1 LRKKIKKYGLW
12 IKVDQ
17 SKIMT
22 NTFSILVVDDEPDNF
37 DVIETLL
44 SEQNYQLHYAANGK
58 SAIASLEA
66 FQPDL
71 ILMDVMMPEMD
82 GIEVCRRIKANPEWQ
97 IVPIIM
103 VTALNSK
110 SDLANCLNA
119 GADDFISKPINS
131 VEMRARVHSMLR
143 IKQQYD
149 NIQALSQIQSNTIN
163 ILESTLNELR
173 GTLSSRMSH
182 ELNTPLN
189 GIMGTISLL
198 QEDIENMDINE
209 IREMLG
215 WVDDSAQRLENLT
228 KKFLLYLEL
237 ETSPSRQQSFKTA
250 HTKFSSTVVA
260 STLRSYVH
268 KLKRSDNDL
277 IFELEDAE
285 IALSDRYLLTILH
298 ELVDNAVKFSSS
310 GTSITINSQV
320 VDNMFNLSVHDLG
333 RGMTKEQVARIDAFV
348 QFERK
353 TYEQQGIGLG
363 LRIVKKIVELAGGI
377 FAINSIYQQQTTVNI
392 SLPLRS

>member
-1 LRKKIKKYGLW
+1 
-12 IKVDQ
+12 
-17 SKIMT
+17 MT

-58 SAIASLEA
+58 NAIASLEA

-363 LRIVKKIVELAGGI
+363 LRIVKKIVELAGGV

>member
-1 LRKKIKKYGLW
+1 
-12 IKVDQ
+12 
-17 SKIMT
+17 MT

-58 SAIASLEA
+58 NAIASLDA
-66 FQPDL
+66 FKPDL

-82 GIEVCRRIKANPEWQ
+82 GIEVCKRIKANPEWQ

-310 GTSITINSQV
+310 GTRITINSQV

-333 RGMTKEQVARIDAFV
+333 RGMTKEQVDRIDAFV

>member
-149 NIQALSQIQSNTIN
+149 NIQALSEIQSNTIN

-198 QEDIENMDINE
+198 KEDIENMDILE

-215 WVDDSAQRLENLT
+215 WVDDSAQRLESLT

-237 ETSPSRQQSFKTA
+237 ESSPSRQQSFKTA
-250 HTKFSSTVVA
+250 QTKFSSDTVT
-260 STLRSYVH
+260 STLKSYVY
-268 KLKRSDNDL
+268 KLKRSKDDL
-277 IFELEDAE
+277 VFDLEDAV
-285 IALSDRYLLTILH
+285 IAISDRYLLTILQ
-298 ELVDNAVKFSSS
+298 ELVDNAVKFSAS
-310 GTSITINSQV
+310 GTIIKINSQV

-363 LRIVKKIVELAGGI
+363 LRIVKKIVELAGGV
-377 FAINSIYQQQTTVNI
+377 FAINSIYQQHTTVNI

>member
-1 LRKKIKKYGLW
+1 
-12 IKVDQ
+12 
-17 SKIMT
+17 MT

-333 RGMTKEQVARIDAFV
+333 RGMTKEQVDRIDAFV

-363 LRIVKKIVELAGGI
+363 LRIVKKIVELAGGV
-377 FAINSIYQQQTTVNI
+377 FAINSIYQQHTTVNI